1 MTQAVLA
8 GGLVSIAYYVGAKV
22 GLALTLAPEP
32 VSTLWPPNA
41 ILLAAL
47 LLSPPR
53 WWPALLLAV
62 LPAHLLS
69 ELAAGIPLPMVMGWF
84 VSNST
89 EALIGAAGFL
99 LLAGAPLRLD
109 TARQVAVFLL
119 FPVFLAP
126 FLSSFLDA
134 GLVVLNRFGDAG
146 YWEVWRTRF
155 FSNVV
160 AALTLVPV
168 IAILGGRGVELIRRE
183 SDRRLLEGVSL
194 AAALIMVCWFVF
206 AWWPAGPQTN
216 PALLYAPL
224 PLLLW
229 AAVRFGPAGVSA
241 SLLVFALIAIGGAT
255 RGLGP
260 FVTSLPRVNAL
271 AIQEFLII
279 ISVPLLGLTAV
290 MQERARAERNAGRS
304 QDSLRLALRAARMGT
319 WEWDVVRRR
328 GVWSADTRAILGLTG
343 DEEVKWTSLM
353 RQVVP
358 EDWPQ
363 LVRTFRRQPHH
374 DRPYEL
380 EFRIR
385 RPDGSIRW
393 VRAHAIALSDGE
405 GPPTR
410 VLGVTAD
417 ITERIQTLKTVRESE
432 ARFRGVFELGI
443 MPMTFWNADGRITD
457 ANDAFLRLVDRTRE
471 EVRAGQVFWHD
482 LTAPESRDRDRAA
495 LESLKTT
502 GRCAPYEKEY
512 LLRDGRRVPVLIGA
526 ALLGPDH
533 GICVEMDLTGLKRVE
548 RELEDRLQFELLMG
562 GLLTTFATETLE
574 RAEEQLAAW
583 LVRLSKFMGAERVAL
598 LLAAPLDAGFRAE
611 YSWSAPGLRSAAF
624 SLDPVGFP
632 YLSALVARCEPVGVE
647 SLAQLPPQAAADR
660 ERLERLGVGALL
672 AVPMLLG
679 GELFGVLVLTHESPC
694 QWPGDSIPR
703 LRGVGEIFAN
713 ILARKAAEGER
724 RTSEALNSA
733 VLASLP
739 GTTAILDR
747 DGTIVRLSGG
757 SQVDPIAGLA
767 PLEPPYLGRNYLEVC
782 RERCED
788 GDTSAGGVHS
798 AVAAVLR
805 GESSSSVVSYA
816 GYTNRGKLRW
826 YEIWIAQL
834 ARREGGAVLT
844 ALDVTARKEAELEAA
859 RNRDDLAHLVR
870 VVTMGELAASFA
882 HELKQPLTAIMANAQ
897 AGRRILN
904 TDSPDSAELNEILA
918 DIVRDD
924 RRASDVLQRTS
935 TLLRKGQLQLQP
947 LDVNELVHDVLGFLH
962 SDLLLHQVE
971 TVIELGAFVPPVQG
985 DRIHLQQVMLNVI
998 LNAVDALERN
1008 APGDRR
1014 LTIRT
1019 SSTTGDVQ
1027 VSITDNGPGIPPDK
1041 LDRVFDAFYSTKA
1054 SGLGMGLS
1062 IARTILAAHGG
1073 RVWASNNAEGGATL
1087 HFGLPA
1093 LVEVEPHPVDQDASK
1108 QYQEPIL
1115 RGSGVVT
1122 GRPGGRS
1129 RPTP

>member
-1 MTQAVLA
+1 MGAVRVVSGRSFEQSRVVQAVVA
-8 GGLVSIAYYVGAKV
+8 GGMVSIAYYVGAKV

-41 ILLAAL
+41 ILLSAL
-47 LLSPPR
+47 LLTPPR
-53 WWPALLLAV
+53 WWPALLLLAV
-62 LPAHLLS
+62 LPAHLFS
-69 ELAAGIPLPMVMGWF
+69 ELSAGIPLPMVLGWF
-84 VSNST
+84 LSNSA
-89 EALIGAAGFL
+89 EALIGAAGFRFL
-99 LLAGAPLRLD
+99 VAGPLRLD
-109 TARQVAVFLL
+109 TARQVAAFLV

-155 FSNVV
+155 FSNMV
-160 AALTLVPV
+160 AALTLIPV
-168 IAILGGRGVELIRRE
+168 IVIVGGRWGELSSRQP
-183 SDRRLLEGVSL
+183 RRLLEGLALAISL
-194 AAALIMVCWFVF
+194 IAVCWFVF

-260 FVTSLPRVNAL
+260 FITSSPRTNAL
-271 AIQEFLII
+271 AMQEFLII
-279 ISVPLLGLTAV
+279 ISVPLLALTAV
-290 MQERARAERNAGRS
+290 MQERAQAERNARRS
-304 QDSLRLALRAARMGT
+304 QDSLRLALRAAQMGT
-319 WEWDVVRRR
+319 WEWLITERR
-328 GVWSADTRAILGLTG
+328 GVWSADTRAILGITG
-343 DEEVKWTSLM
+343 DEQVRWTSLL
-353 RQVVP
+353 RQVLP

-363 LVRTFRRQPHH
+363 LVRCFRRQPHH

-385 RPDGSIRW
+385 RADGSVRW
-393 VRAHAIALSDGE
+393 VRANAIALSDGE

-417 ITERIQTLKTVRESE
+417 ITERMQTLETVRESE

-443 MPMTFWNADGRITD
+443 MPMTFWHADGRITD
-457 ANDAFLRLVDRTRE
+457 ANDAFLRMVERTRE
-471 EVRAGQVFWHD
+471 EVQRGELFWSD
-482 LTAPESRDRDRAA
+482 LTATESRELDEAA
-495 LESLKTT
+495 LDSLKAT
-502 GRCAPYEKEY
+502 GSCAPYEKEY
-512 LLRDGRRVPVLIGA
+512 VLRDGRRVPVLIGA
-526 ALLGPDH
+526 ALLGPDY
-533 GICVEMDLTGLKRVE
+533 GICVEMDLTELKRVE
-548 RELEDRLQFELLMG
+548 RELEDRLQFERLVG

-574 RAEEQLAAW
+574 RAEEQLPSW
-583 LVRLSKFMGAERVAL
+583 MGRLGDFMGAERVAL
-598 LLAAPLDAGFRAE
+598 LLATPNDAGLRAA
-611 YSWSAPGLRSAAF
+611 YSWSAPGLRSAPL
-624 SLDPVGFP
+624 SLDPAAFP
-632 YLSALVARCEPVGVE
+632 YLSVLAGRGEPVGVE
-647 SLAQLPPQAAADR
+647 SLADLPPEAAPDR
-660 ERLERLGVGALL
+660 ERLARLGVGALL
-672 AVPMLLG
+672 EVPILLG
-679 GELFGVLVLTHESPC
+679 GELFGVLVLTHGSPW
-694 QWPGDSIPR
+694 QWPADAIPR

-713 ILARKAAEGER
+713 ILARKVAEGER
-724 RTSEALNSA
+724 RTVEVLNSA

-747 DGTIVRLSGG
+747 DGTIVRFSGD
-757 SQVDPIAGLA
+757 SQAANAGLA
-767 PLEPPYLGRNYLEVC
+767 PAAPPYLGRNYLELC

-788 GDTSAGGVHS
+788 GDNSAAGVHT
-798 AVAAVLR
+798 AVASVLR
-805 GESSSSVVSYA
+805 GEVSTSVASYA
-816 GYTNRGKLRW
+816 GYSNRGKLRW
-826 YEIWIAQL
+826 YEIWIARL

-844 ALDVTARKEAELEAA
+844 AFDVTARKEAELEAA

-897 AGRRILN
+897 AGRRIL
-904 TDSPDSAELNEILA
+904 DRGSADPGELHEILS
-918 DIVRDD
+918 DIVRDN

-935 TLLRKGQLQLQP
+935 ALLRKGQLELQP
-947 LDVNELVHDVLGFLH
+947 LDLNELVRDVLGFLH

-971 TVIELGAFVPPVQG
+971 TVLELSAFVPPVRG

-998 LNAVDALERN
+998 LNAVDALEHTN
-1008 APGDRR
+1008 PGIRR

-1019 SSTTGDVQ
+1019 IAANGDVR

-1087 HFGLPA
+1087 QFGLPA
-1093 LVEVEPHPVDQDASK
+1093 IQEVAPESAAPETAV
-1108 QYQEPIL
+1108 
-1115 RGSGVVT
+1115 
-1122 GRPGGRS
+1122 
-1129 RPTP
+1129 